1 MAVKPAGLRIA
12 AVKPEGD
19 NDGGVQRQ
27 DCRHAGHTDSRTSRI
42 SQRDILAACAGVH
55 GRTVEKNRGRS

>member
-1 MAVKPAGLRIA
+1 MVVKPGGLHIA

-19 NDGGVQRQ
+19 NDSGVQRR
-27 DCRHAGHTDSRTSRI
+27 DCRHAGHTDSRRSRM